1 MGPCRHRRCPG
12 GHWPGFLAEARQF
25 LSLASGTHV
34 RHPNVDYFRS
44 AYLTVDA
51 VVPMPVAA
59 DGDVVGHTPARIRT
73 VHRAIRVLAS
83 VSDSHA
89 RRPGRGGRID

>member
-1 MGPCRHRRCPG
+1 MGPRRHRRCPS
-12 GHWPGFLAEARQF
+12 GHWPRFLAEARQC
-25 LSLASGTHV
+25 LSLESGTHV
-34 RHPNVDYFRS
+34 RHFNVDYFRS
-44 AYLTVDA
+44 AYLTAYA

-83 VSDSHA
+83 L
-89 RRPGRGGRID
+89 